1 MGNVYKEFKYVDG
14 LLYIVFS
21 KEKIWGWIKFFY
33 YKLLINKLL
42 IINYFK

>member
-21 KEKIWGWIKFFY
+21 KEKIWGWI
-33 YKLLINKLL
+33 LL
-42 IINYFK
+42 